1 MNFGLQQ
8 LLQQS
13 MAPPAPQPA
22 APQTAGIHNLLPR
35 MPGEAMNA
43 MIAQGVER
51 LNRDAMMQEM
61 QRQGVAEMQSPN
73 FIQAPPSPSPAA
85 QPQSGSP
92 YIDPRMIP
100 QAVDSAAAVARSGV
114 PSRSV
119 NADLGRTPDAYYHNP
134 ANFANDRMQGIALD
148 RRDANADRVRRL
160 SDQGLGMDEVERM
173 MYPERFGDLR
183 AQAAQSVAD
192 RRGSG
197 TAFNEAQGRVSADA
211 RALKL
216 MRMAGSQGQTLP
228 FALAYQMAQTSMPT
242 TSDAT
247 AGNPSLPAVDIT
259 RMAGLGPAAAAAA
272 GQTQI
277 GLGQNE
283 NVSGRNQMDFANE
296 QGRQGLARDAMGSS
310 NQMAMLEM
318 LRKVLGDQHTQ
329 RNENRV
335 LDDTLGDPSQKSRQA
350 ALAWLNSDAARDAG
364 NSLNPEV
371 RNLHSQMLKQASGA
385 GSNYGVGQY
394 QSGSDQITSQDLVRQ
409 REQLIAS
416 DPAAMAQH
424 LASFSDP
431 LTKLREQA
439 RIYAANGRGSDPV
452 VRDYLIQSIEKD
464 DPNLSIGPDWIH
476 DSYNSAT
483 EPGLISKLFGVKSQA
498 QKAAERAEQ
507 HYGIPANVALPHYGS
522 YYDR

>member
-1 MNFGLQQ
+1 MNYSGSTFNPAMVGSPTIYDAMIAMNGGVAPLQ
-8 LLQQS
+8 
-13 MAPPAPQPA
+13 PVNTTAPQA
-22 APQTAGIHNLLPR
+22 APQAAAGQDFD
-35 MPGEAMNA
+35 AMNNRVNE
-43 MIAQGVER
+43 ITAQVHRKQSEQ
-51 LNRDAMMQEM
+51 A
-61 QRQGVAEMQSPN
+61 AE
-73 FIQAPPSPSPAA
+73 
-85 QPQSGSP
+85 
-92 YIDPRMIP
+92 
-100 QAVDSAAAVARSGV
+100 AAARFGV

-242 TSDAT
+242 TSDST

-335 LDDTLGDPSQKSRQA
+335 LDDTLGDPSQKARA
-350 ALAWLNSDAARDAG
+350 EANAYLNSPRGLQDA
-364 NSLNPEV
+364 NSLDPRV
-371 RNLHSQMLKQASGA
+371 REYHDTMRQRSIG
-385 GSNYGVGQY
+385 GVSSPVQNSPQPGQSVPSTT
-394 QSGSDQITSQDLVRQ
+394 QQDLVQR

-431 LTKLREQA
+431 LARLREQA